1 MHKPLITAVMAIA
14 TLSSSL
20 AGAQPMQGP
29 QGEQGYGQ
37 HGQQGQQGYGQ
48 RGPQGQ
54 QEYGQQ
60 GAGGCYPG
68 EQTHDCRQ
76 RLSVQR
82 RTHHNYVWQ
91 NGRYEDQNASGAAA
105 AAGIIGFILG
115 AAIAGSASDRDYYN
129 AHRND
134 RDWQTRCRTIYHSF
148 NRNTGTYIGQDG
160 YRHYCTR

>member
-1 MHKPLITAVMAIA
+1 MHKPLITAVIAIA

-20 AGAQPMQGP
+20 AGAQPMQGL
-29 QGEQGYGQ
+29 QGYGH

-48 RGPQGQ
+48 PGP
-54 QEYGQQ
+54 Q

-68 EQTHDCRQ
+68 EQPNDCHQ
-76 RLSVQR
+76 RLSVQQ
-82 RTHHNYVWQ
+82 RTHHNYVWR

-105 AAGIIGFILG
+105 AAGIIGFLMG
-115 AAIAGSASDRDYYN
+115 MAIAGSSSDVDYYH

-134 RDWQTRCRTIYHSF
+134 RGWQTRCRSAYRSF
-148 NRNTGTYIGQDG
+148 DGNTGTYIGQDG